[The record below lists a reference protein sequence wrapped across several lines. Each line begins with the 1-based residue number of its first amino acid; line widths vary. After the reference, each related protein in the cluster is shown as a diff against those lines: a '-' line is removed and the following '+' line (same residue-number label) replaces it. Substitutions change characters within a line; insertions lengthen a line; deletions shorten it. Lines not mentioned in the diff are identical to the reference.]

1 VLALAAAGCGGP
13 KTPAEKVAGCLN
25 DDRFLVQADG
35 GRVRGSS
42 PGGIV
47 FTVVVATRRIDDRTN
62 PGGRR
67 LSPAE
72 RGAING
78 CLERR

>member
-1 VLALAAAGCGGP
+1 MLALAAAGCGSS

-25 DDRFLVQADG
+25 HDRFLVQADG
-35 GRVRGSS
+35 GDVRGSS

-47 FTVVVATRRIDDRTN
+47 FTVVVATGRIDDATN
-62 PGGRR
+62 PDRRR
-67 LSPAE
+67 LSAAD
-72 RGAING
+72 RGAIST

>member
-1 VLALAAAGCGGP
+1 MLALAAAGCGGS

-25 DDRFLVQADG
+25 HQRFLVQADG
-35 GRVRGSS
+35 GSVRGSS

-47 FTVVVATRRIDDRTN
+47 FAVVVATGRIDDATN

-67 LSPAE
+67 LSATD
-72 RGAING
+72 RGAVNG
-78 CLERR
+78 CLARR